1 MRRYTIILTPETDD
15 DGSAIYTVE
24 VPALPTC
31 HTWGE
36 SIEHALTMARD
47 VVELV
52 TGCLSDTGTLLPDDV
67 TEFPAGV
74 DPHYVYT
81 LHFHDP
87 ADRLAA
93 TA

>member
-1 MRRYTIILTPETDD
+1 MRQYTITLTPERDD
-15 DGSAIYTVE
+15 DGSTVYIVT
-24 VPALPTC
+24 VPALPYC
-31 HTWGE
+31 HTWGD
-36 SIEHALTMARD
+36 SIWHALEMARD
-47 VVELV
+47 AIEV
-52 TGCLSDTGTLLPDDV
+52 TLEALHDDRELLPDDI
-67 TEFPAGV
+67 TETPAGV